1 MLVID
6 SEGLGSVEVN
16 KNQDS
21 MIVLLSMLISSY
33 FIYNT
38 VGTIDENSFNELSY
52 FYFNIEQSLI
62 WLKKWTI
69 ITNFLNFYG

>member
-38 VGTIDENSFNELSY
+38 VGTIDENSFN
-52 FYFNIEQSLI
+52 
-62 WLKKWTI
+62 
-69 ITNFLNFYG
+69 

>member
-1 MLVID
+1 
-6 SEGLGSVEVN
+6 
-16 KNQDS
+16 

-52 FYFNIEQSLI
+52 LYFNIEQSLI

>member
-52 FYFNIEQSLI
+52 LYFNIEQSLI

>member
-1 MLVID
+1 
-6 SEGLGSVEVN
+6 
-16 KNQDS
+16 

-52 FYFNIEQSLI
+52 LYFNIEQSLI
-62 WLKKWTI
+62 WLKKWII